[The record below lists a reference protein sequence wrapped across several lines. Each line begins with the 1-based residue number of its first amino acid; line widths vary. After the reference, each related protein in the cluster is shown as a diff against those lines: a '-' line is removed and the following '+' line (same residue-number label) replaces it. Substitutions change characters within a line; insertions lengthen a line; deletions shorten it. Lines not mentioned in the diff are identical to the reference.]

1 MTVKILIE
9 LAWRYWHWFVI
20 AALVVIITALSIVYV
35 QRGYAIDAI
44 KAKHELV
51 LATERADYESSARQ
65 IEQQNYQG
73 VINAVNQ
80 STVRQKQIADKYD
93 SVVVIN
99 DSLSDSIANIETSL
113 ISANRSAVIDYTKS
127 VNGLF
132 AECSTQYLAMAKS
145 AAREQEEARRLR
157 EAWPKR

>member
-1 MTVKILIE
+1 MTIKILLEI
-9 LAWRYWHWFVI
+9 AWRYWHWLVI
-20 AALVVIITALSIVYV
+20 ALLIAAIAVLSIFYV
-35 QRGYAIDAI
+35 QCGHTIDTI
-44 KAKHELV
+44 KVQHELV
-51 LATERADYESSARQ
+51 LATERANYESNVRQ
-65 IEQQNYQG
+65 IEQQNFQG

-93 SVVVIN
+93 SVVIIN

-113 ISANRSAVIDYTKS
+113 ISANRTAVIDYTKS

-132 AECSTQYLAMAKS
+132 TECTGRYLEMANS

-157 EAWPKR
+157 ESWPSR

>member
-9 LAWRYWHWFVI
+9 LALRFWHWIVI
-20 AALVVIITALSIVYV
+20 ALLVTAIIALSMFYRE
-35 QRGYAIDAI
+35 RGYAIDAI

-51 LATERADYESSARQ
+51 LATERADYESRARTL
-65 IEQQNYQG
+65 EQQNFKG
-73 VINAVNQ
+73 VIDAVNQ
-80 STVRQKQIADKYD
+80 STIRQKRLADQYD
-93 SVVVIN
+93 NVVVIN
-99 DSLSDSIANIETSL
+99 NSLSDSIENIETSL
-113 ISANRSAVIDYTKS
+113 INANRSAVIDYTKS

-132 AECSTQYLAMAKS
+132 AECSARYLEMAKN

>member
-9 LAWRYWHWFVI
+9 LALRFWHWLVI
-20 AALVVIITALSIVYV
+20 ALLVIIIAVVSIFYM

-44 KAKHELV
+44 KANHELV
-51 LATERADYESSARQ
+51 LATERADYESKARQ

-73 VINAVNQ
+73 VIDAVNQ
-80 STVRQKQIADKYD
+80 STIRQNQLADQYD

-99 DSLSDSIANIETSL
+99 NSLSDSIENIETSL
-113 ISANRSAVIDYTKS
+113 INANRSAVIDYTKS

-132 AECSTQYLAMAKS
+132 AECSSRYLEMAKN

-157 EAWPKR
+157 EAWPK

>member
-9 LAWRYWHWFVI
+9 FALRFWHWIVI
-20 AALVVIITALSIVYV
+20 ALLVTAIIALSMFYRE
-35 QRGYAIDAI
+35 RGHAIDAI

-51 LATERADYESSARQ
+51 IATDRANYESKVRQIARQ
-65 IEQQNYQG
+65 NFQG

-93 SVVVIN
+93 SVVAIN
-99 DSLSDSIANIETSL
+99 DSLSDSITNIETSL
-113 ISANRSAVIDYTKS
+113 VNANRAAVIDYTKS

-132 AECSTQYLAMAKS
+132 AECSSRYLEMAKN

-157 EAWPKR
+157 EAWPNK